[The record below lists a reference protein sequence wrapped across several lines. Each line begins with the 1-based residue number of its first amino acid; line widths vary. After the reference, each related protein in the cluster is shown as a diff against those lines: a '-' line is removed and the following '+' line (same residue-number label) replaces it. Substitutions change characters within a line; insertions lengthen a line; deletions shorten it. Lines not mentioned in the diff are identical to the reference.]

1 MFSRNAIQTKMKF
14 AVCMGKWPQCFFFF
28 LICSSRPRICPR
40 ICHFIFP
47 SSLKSSYVK
56 TFVLAKLKCYWVSSM
71 KNIPSNRLHFLK
83 TPTFQNR
90 YVAKSGGKNLPTLYF
105 TSNWTVL
112 IKIRLCLLNSS
123 IRVMFKL
130 KNKLRN

>member
-1 MFSRNAIQTKMKF
+1 MFWPPFSLGFIKLKRHVLTNFSISMCFPGMLFKDEVCCLYGKMASVF
-14 AVCMGKWPQCFFFF
+14 ILFFK
-28 LICSSRPRICPR
+28 ICSSRSRICPR

-83 TPTFQNR
+83 TPAFQNR
-90 YVAKSGGKNLPTLYF
+90 YVAKSGKKKSPHTL
-105 TSNWTVL
+105 L
-112 IKIRLCLLNSS
+112 HK
-123 IRVMFKL
+123 
-130 KNKLRN
+130 